1 MIKCDFS
8 TIKDAGVGGRI
19 LLGDFRFLPQG
30 CACASISGA
39 TKELRAGVVLE
50 NDGVELLRIVSG
62 FWTSGVPG
70 AKSWQ
75 AETLCDLPQSAVE
88 LAIKKE
94 GYSLAYVTLSDKGAA
109 GQRKDEAGPLIA
121 EMIKNVLPLSIAEG
135 YLIADESDDLKALLM
150 HLAHVDGFDLI
161 MTTGG
166 TGVGPRDVSP
176 EATLSVIDK
185 RLPGF
190 ERAITATGLAKT
202 PHAMISRAV
211 AGTIGESVVVN
222 FPGSPKAVRESLE
235 AVLPALKHTVDKLQG
250 DKTDCATASSCLKQK

>member
-1 MIKCDFS
+1 MLKCDFS
-8 TIKDAGVGGRI
+8 TIKDAGVGSRI
-19 LLGDFRFLPQG
+19 VLSDSCFQPQG
-30 CACASISGA
+30 CVCVSVSGDVRG
-39 TKELRAGVVLE
+39 LRAGMILE
-50 NDGVELLRIVSG
+50 SDGAGLLCIVSG
-62 FWTSGVPG
+62 GWTSGVPG
-70 AKSWQ
+70 ARSWT
-75 AETLCDLPQSAVE
+75 AEVLAELPHGEVDLYV
-88 LAIKKE
+88 KKE

-109 GQRKDEAGPLIA
+109 GERKDEAGPLIA
-121 EMIKNVLPLSIAEG
+121 EMIKNALPVSITQG
-135 YLIADESDDLKALLM
+135 YLIPDESSDLKALLM

-176 EATLSVIDK
+176 EATLAVIEK

-190 ERAITATGLAKT
+190 ERAITATGLEKT

-211 AGTIGESVVVN
+211 AGTLGESVIVN

-250 DKTDCATASSCLKQK
+250 DKTDCAIVS

>member
-1 MIKCDFS
+1 MLKCDFS
-8 TIKDAGVGGRI
+8 TIKDAGVGSRI
-19 LLGDFRFLPQG
+19 VLGDSCFQPQG
-30 CACASISGA
+30 CICMALSGSSA
-39 TKELRAGVVLE
+39 GFRAGMVLTGE
-50 NDGVELLRIVSG
+50 GVELLRIVSG
-62 FWTSGVPG
+62 GWTSGVPG
-70 AKSWQ
+70 AKSWV
-75 AETLCDLPQSAVE
+75 AEVLAELPHGEVE
-88 LAIKKE
+88 LSVKKE

-121 EMIKNVLPLSIAEG
+121 EMIKNALPISIVQG
-135 YLIADESDDLKALLM
+135 YLIADECDDLKALLM

-176 EATLSVIDK
+176 EATLAVIEK

-190 ERAITATGLAKT
+190 ERAITATGLEKT

-211 AGTIGESVVVN
+211 AGTLGESVVVN

-250 DKTDCATASSCLKQK
+250 DKTDCAAI

>member
-8 TIKDAGVGGRI
+8 TIKDAGVGCRI
-19 LLGDFRFLPQG
+19 VLGDSPFLPQG
-30 CACASISGA
+30 CVCVSISGA
-39 TKELRAGVVLE
+39 TKELRAGMVLE
-50 NDGVELLRIVSG
+50 NNGAELLRVLAG
-62 FWTSGVPG
+62 LWTSGIPG

-75 AETLCDLPQSAVE
+75 AEVLSDLPQSAVE

-121 EMIKNVLPLSIAEG
+121 EMIKNVLPLSIAQG
-135 YLIADESDDLKALLM
+135 YLIADESNDLKALLM

-176 EATLSVIDK
+176 EATLAVIDK

-250 DKTDCATASSCLKQK
+250 DKSDCATVS

>member
-1 MIKCDFS
+1 MLECDFS
-8 TIKDAGVGGRI
+8 TTNGAGPGSRI
-19 LLGDFRFLPQG
+19 MLGDSRFLPQG
-30 CACASISGA
+30 CVCASVSRAAKGLRTGMVLASG
-39 TKELRAGVVLE
+39 
-50 NDGVELLRIVSG
+50 GVELLRITSG

-70 AKSWQ
+70 AKSWT
-75 AETLCDLPQSAVE
+75 AEVLAELPDGVAE
-88 LAIKKE
+88 LTIKKE

-109 GQRKDEAGPLIA
+109 GERKDEAGPLIA
-121 EMIKNVLPLSIAEG
+121 EMIKNALPVSIVQG
-135 YLIADESDDLKALLM
+135 YLIPDECADLKALLM

-176 EATLSVIDK
+176 EATLAVIEK

-190 ERAITATGLAKT
+190 ERAITATGLEKT

-211 AGTIGESVVVN
+211 AGTLGESVVVN

-250 DKTDCATASSCLKQK
+250 DKTDCAAVS

>member
-1 MIKCDFS
+1 MFKCDFS
-8 TIKDAGVGGRI
+8 KVKGAGAGSII
-19 LLGDFRFLPQG
+19 LLGETSFMPAG
-30 CACASISGA
+30 CQCAVLSGEIPKLRSGAVLTVSGLGVLRVISGIW
-39 TKELRAGVVLE
+39 TAG
-50 NDGVELLRIVSG
+50 I
-62 FWTSGVPG
+62 PG
-70 AKSWQ
+70 AKSWT
-75 AETLCDLPQSAVE
+75 AEVLSELPGEQTEVSVT
-88 LAIKKE
+88 KE

-109 GQRKDEAGPLIA
+109 GEREDQAGPLIA
-121 EMIKNVLPLSIAEG
+121 EMIKNALPLSIVQG

-176 EATLSVIDK
+176 EATMAVIDK

-190 ERAITATGLAKT
+190 ERAITMTGLAKT

-211 AGTIGESVVVN
+211 AGTIGDSVVVN

-250 DKTDCATASSCLKQK
+250 DKTDCAQVS

>member
-1 MIKCDFS
+1 MLKCDFS
-8 TIKDAGVGGRI
+8 MVAGTGTGSRI
-19 LLGDFRFLPQG
+19 VLSNDGIQPTG
-30 CACASISGA
+30 CLCATVSGNLSG
-39 TKELRAGVVLE
+39 LRAGIVLE
-50 NDGVELLRIVSG
+50 GGGKKLLRVLSG
-62 FWTSGVPG
+62 SWTSGVPG
-70 AKSWQ
+70 AKSWT
-75 AETLCDLPQSAVE
+75 AEVLTELPQGETDLS
-88 LAIKKE
+88 LKKE

-109 GQRKDEAGPLIA
+109 GLREDEAGPLIA
-121 EMIKNVLPLSIAEG
+121 EMIKNALPLSIAQG

-150 HLAHVDGFDLI
+150 HLAHVCGFDLI

-176 EATLSVIDK
+176 EATLAIIEK

-211 AGTIGESVVVN
+211 AGTLGESIVVN

-235 AVLPALKHTVDKLQG
+235 AVIPALKHAVDKLQG
-250 DKTDCATASSCLKQK
+250 DKTDCAQIS

>member
-1 MIKCDFS
+1 MMKCDFS
-8 TIKDAGVGGRI
+8 TIKGAGAGAGSRI
-19 LLGDFRFLPQG
+19 VLGDPGSQPEG
-30 CACASISGA
+30 CLCASLSGNLSG
-39 TKELRAGVVLE
+39 LRSGMILE
-50 NDGVELLRIVSG
+50 EGGKSLLRILSG
-62 FWTSGVPG
+62 SWTPGVPG
-70 AKSWQ
+70 ARSWTV
-75 AETLCDLPQSAVE
+75 EVLGELPQGKIE
-88 LAIKKE
+88 LSPKKD

-109 GQRKDEAGPLIA
+109 GQREDEAGPLIA
-121 EMIKNVLPLSIAEG
+121 EMIKNALPVSIAQG

-150 HLAHVDGFDLI
+150 HLAHVCGFDLI

-176 EATLSVIDK
+176 EATLAVIEK

-211 AGTIGESVVVN
+211 AGTLGESVVVN

-235 AVLPALKHTVDKLQG
+235 AVIPALKHTVDKLQG
-250 DKTDCATASSCLKQK
+250 DKTDCAQVS

>member
-1 MIKCDFS
+1 MLECDFS
-8 TIKDAGVGGRI
+8 TTNGAGLGSLIV
-19 LLGDFRFLPQG
+19 LGDSGFLPNGCVCAALSG
-30 CACASISGA
+30 CAKG
-39 TKELRAGVVLE
+39 LRAGMVLE
-50 NDGVELLRIVSG
+50 SGGVDLLRIMSG

-70 AKSWQ
+70 AKSWI
-75 AETLCDLPQSAVE
+75 AEIIGELPDGVAP
-88 LAIKKE
+88 LTIKKE
-94 GYSLAYVTLSDKGAA
+94 GYSIAYVTLSDKGAA
-109 GQRKDEAGPLIA
+109 GERKDKAGPLIA
-121 EMIKNVLPLSIAEG
+121 EMIKNALPVSIAQG
-135 YLIADESDDLKALLM
+135 YLIPDECTDLKALLM
-150 HLAHVDGFDLI
+150 HLAHVDGYDLI

-176 EATLSVIDK
+176 EATLAVIEK

-211 AGTIGESVVVN
+211 AGTLGESVVVN

-250 DKTDCATASSCLKQK
+250 DKTDCAVVS